1 MLHHRLHPHFWASW
15 LLAAGLAITQALA
28 AAPVLQVDGE
38 GQLTGAQ
45 GVQVAG
51 GLYDVEFVDGQCPV
65 AVLGYFG
72 NAPQCDLFFT
82 RFAFNT
88 PALAFAASQA
98 LLDQV
103 FVDGLVVNGTAY
115 DFDTDPALT
124 AGCEGDR
131 CSVFSPYAVKLWVGY
146 DDMRLP
152 KIYYEVQLAFATNQ
166 AQGADAVTALLRRNA
181 ADTTVGVPDQVWAR
195 WKPAAAVAEPSTL
208 ALLMAGLAGGL
219 AGLAAQRRPCEV

>member
-1 MLHHRLHPHFWASW
+1 M
-15 LLAAGLAITQALA
+15 
-28 AAPVLQVDGE
+28 
-38 GQLTGAQ
+38 
-45 GVQVAG
+45 QVAG

-65 AVLGYFG
+65 AVLGHFS
-72 NAPQCDLFFT
+72 NTPQCDIFFT

-88 PALAFAASQA
+88 PALAIAASQA

-131 CSVFSPYAVKLWVGY
+131 CSVFSPYAVTLWVGY

-219 AGLAAQRRPCEV
+219 AGLAAQRRPRRV

>member
-1 MLHHRLHPHFWASW
+1 MLHQRLHTSW
-15 LLAAGLAITQALA
+15 LLATGLAITQSLA
-28 AAPVLQVDGE
+28 AAPVLQVNGD

-51 GLYDVEFVDGQCPV
+51 SLYDVAFVDGQCRD

-72 NAPQCDLFFT
+72 DTPQCEIFFT

-88 PALAFAASQA
+88 PALAIAASQA

-103 FVDGLVVNGTAY
+103 FIDGLVVMARY